1 MISCKG
7 QEKALSDEPLRLE
20 NFDFNT
26 KISTL
31 LPDKN
36 KSKNYDGYYEIKSG
50 VIVVDT
56 IKDGDYTGSEKPIR
70 IEYREKGYS
79 SEDILAT
86 FEDFNFNA
94 INLATTLEGNIMVVN
109 ALIGEISLKETQRF
123 VKLLDKKFGK
133 STKTKGD
140 FIKPFD
146 IYTWEYKDRI
156 IKYSIVEDDERSTLK
171 IVVDKENKIIINEK
185 KEPHFEAYIYLI
197 KKEYADKVI
206 GKMRTGD
213 LIYCD

>member
-1 MISCKG
+1 MISCNG
-7 QEKALSDEPLRLE
+7 QEKALSDEPLKLE

-36 KSKNYDGYYEIKSG
+36 KSKNYDGYYDIKSELME
-50 VIVVDT
+50 VDT
-56 IKDGDYTGSEKPIR
+56 INDGDYIGNEKPIR
-70 IEYREKGYS
+70 IEYRERSYS
-79 SEDILAT
+79 SGDILAT
-86 FEDFNFNA
+86 FEDFDFNA
-94 INLATTLEGNIMVVN
+94 INLATTLDGKIMVVN

-123 VKLLDKKFGK
+123 IKLLDKKFGK

-146 IYTWEYKDRI
+146 IYTWKYKDRI
-156 IKYSIVEDDERSTLK
+156 IKYCIVRNDENNTLK
-171 IVVDKENKIIINEK
+171 IVVDKENKTIVNEK
-185 KEPHFEAYIYLI
+185 KEPHFEVYIYLI
-197 KKEYADKVI
+197 KNEYADKVI